1 MVDDV
6 KVAGVSPSCENL
18 DTKVSPT
25 FIAYKLL
32 RRENFKVDL
41 CE

>member
-25 FIAYKLL
+25 FVAYKLFMKNL
-32 RRENFKVDL
+32 KVDL